1 MKKILR
7 IIFAAIGVI
16 ILRAYLSKWVPFM
29 EFTENEFRFAVTAVW
44 AYGGGFVGILF
55 MAPLFSAIVEE
66 FRLAEKLFW

>member
-1 MKKILR
+1 MKKTVL
-7 IIFAAIGVI
+7 FVVGVI
-16 ILRAYLSKWVPFM
+16 ILRAYLSKWVPFT